1 MQNNNSNDGTK
12 VPTST
17 TADVTTSSQTI
28 AKPNVLRST
37 LPKSHTKF
45 IIDGGAG
52 LGQYITTGTQVLL
65 QLSFCDNI
73 HEQLSLLD
81 DIIKKLGI
89 EPEDF
94 YRKRRNDEKARQLVE
109 GQDEKYSFE

>member
-1 MQNNNSNDGTK
+1 MNSEQKVDSGLSSLTDG
-12 VPTST
+12 
-17 TADVTTSSQTI
+17 
-28 AKPNVLRST
+28 KPHVLRST

-65 QLSFCDNI
+65 QLSFCDGT

-81 DIIKKLGI
+81 DIIQKLGI

-94 YRKRRNDEKARQLVE
+94 NRKRRNDEKARQLVE